1 MKNNNLTN
9 YQESLYLKTN
19 VPTGIKKNRKNIEIV
34 NALKPSDHDKLISI
48 SFVYMHNVFH
58 VPQNKYFV
66 HFNVATAAI

>member
-1 MKNNNLTN
+1 MCQLELRKTEKISKLLT
-9 YQESLYLKTN
+9 S
-19 VPTGIKKNRKNIEIV
+19 
-34 NALKPSDHDKLISI
+34 LKPSDHDKLISI